1 MVILAPAT
9 YGLDDG
15 GRSEHSRPAE
25 GGGLHLRPSGL
36 AGENVDPRRPAISR
50 GDLEGIAHVL
60 EKLDFLLVR
69 FIAARVEGGMTDRD
83 PITSRPAFLVA
94 DSANDDR
101 GTPLCEALKGWR
113 ISLEEH
119 AYHQTGQL
127 LDPRMDMPDI
137 RGAVEAAALEVALA
151 PASTLEELTLKAKVA
166 DYFLGGLEEVEEALA
181 KEEGQ
186 GSPTAVDDAWPRGEP
201 ATAAVRRG
209 QAGEMRPGLR

>member
-69 FIAARVEGGMTDRD
+69 FIAARVEGGMSDRD

-94 DSANDDR
+94 DAANDDR
-101 GTPLCEALKGWR
+101 GTPLCEALTGWR
-113 ISLEEH
+113 ISLEEEH
-119 AYHQTGQL
+119 AYHETGQL

-137 RGAVEAAALEVALA
+137 RGAVEAAWR
-151 PASTLEELTLKAKVA
+151 S
-166 DYFLGGLEEVEEALA
+166 
-181 KEEGQ
+181 
-186 GSPTAVDDAWPRGEP
+186 
-201 ATAAVRRG
+201 
-209 QAGEMRPGLR
+209 